1 MKPWGCGPM
10 ATLEMFDIGHIVS
23 QDGADLI
30 EPEKQ
35 GAAPMR
41 VDAKGDRL
49 TVWQPDCFG
58 LQIDRERLLRQC
70 RRHHTPMGIFSQING
85 EDAVSEAVRKKN
97 LAKTWRDNATDAGI
111 G

>member
-1 MKPWGCGPM
+1 M
-10 ATLEMFDIGHIVS
+10 ATLEMFDIGHIVG
-23 QDGADLI
+23 QDGANLI

-49 TVWQPDCFG
+49 TVRQPDCFG
-58 LQIDRERLLRQC
+58 LQIDRERLRRQC

-85 EDAVSEAVRKKN
+85 EDAVPEAVRKKN
-97 LAKTWRDNATDAGI
+97 LAKTWRDNATDAEI